1 MSTATT
7 APQAG
12 PRTGPA
18 SVAYSG
24 IPYAPRVPVAEGF
37 LYEGEVT
44 VLAGPGKSGKGLTMA
59 GLAVLVA
66 LGLPRPGEAP
76 GTRHEPARVLWVA
89 GGAEDDPIHD
99 LRPRFEAAA
108 LQAAADHGLSPGEAL
123 AGLARIHDLSSWPD
137 GTPVEV
143 PQDRD
148 ALAAEIAALGELD
161 AANRAPGAEGYAGP
175 AWPVRLAVLDP
186 IKGLL
191 GPGHNLNAGARRVM
205 TPLQQLA
212 RRTRAAVAV
221 IMHVTKAGSIQ
232 GSADVTNAVRLAFT
246 VQAGQGG
253 APSALVL
260 FASNIASPDDL
271 RFVITGEG
279 RDVRA
284 VFLPPDG
291 APGAAAEGT
300 LRRRIADH
308 ERAAQCDNA
317 AAASPAAASSQ
328 AGDYAGR
335 LAGQFAVLRQAMRP
349 DGTTADAARLPGG
362 PWPHRAAARNAAEL
376 DAGEALSWRA
386 STQHADVDVAACQHP
401 GGGGTSYAVWRP
413 EGWEPARRAPG
424 APRVT

>member
-1 MSTATT
+1 VSTATT

-12 PRTGPA
+12 PRKGPA

-317 AAASPAAASSQ
+317 AAASPPASPPASSQ

-386 STQHADVDVAACQHP
+386 SAAHADVDVAACQHP

-413 EGWEPARRAPG
+413 EG
-424 APRVT
+424 

>member
-12 PRTGPA
+12 PRKGPA

-246 VQAGQGG
+246 VQAGKGG

-260 FASNIASPDDL
+260 FASNIASPADL

-291 APGAAAEGT
+291 AGEGAPEGT

-317 AAASPAAASSQ
+317 AAASPPASSQ

-349 DGTTADAARLPGG
+349 DGTTADAARLAGG
-362 PWPHRAAARNAAEL
+362 PWTHRAAARNAAEL